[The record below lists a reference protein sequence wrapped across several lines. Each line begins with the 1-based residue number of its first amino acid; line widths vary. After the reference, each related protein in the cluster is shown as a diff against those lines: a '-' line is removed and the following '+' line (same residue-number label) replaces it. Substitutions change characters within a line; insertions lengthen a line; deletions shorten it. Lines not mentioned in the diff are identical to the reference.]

1 MNKTETIVRRLI
13 AEARQARWK
22 AYAPYSKF
30 KVGAALLAKSGRVY
44 TGCNLEN
51 ASYGAGMCAERAA
64 LAAAVG
70 AGEREFTAIAVASDS
85 LEATAPCGICR
96 QALNEF
102 SPDLEVIMAGRKAV
116 RRSPLRKLLPHSF
129 GPKSLKTK

>member
-1 MNKTETIVRRLI
+1 MKKTAVTDQRLI
-13 AEARQARWK
+13 AEARRAREQ
-22 AYAPYSKF
+22 AYAPYSRF
-30 KVGAALLAKSGRVY
+30 RVGAALLAESGRIF

-51 ASYGAGMCAERAA
+51 ASYGAGLCAERAA

-70 AGEREFTAIAVASDS
+70 AGERNFVSIAVVSDS

-102 SPDLEVIMAGRKAV
+102 APDLKVIMAGRKAV
-116 RRSPLRKLLPHSF
+116 RKSSLRKLLPHSF
-129 GPKSLKTK
+129 GPGSLKRK

>member
-1 MNKTETIVRRLI
+1 MKKSEPIVQRLI
-13 AEARQARWK
+13 AEARQARRN

-30 KVGAALLAKSGRVY
+30 KVGAALLARSGRVY

-64 LAAAVG
+64 LAAAAG
-70 AGEREFTAIAVASDS
+70 AGEREFVAIAVASDS
-85 LEATAPCGICR
+85 LEATPPCGICR

-116 RRSPLRKLLPHSF
+116 RRSHLWKLLPHSF